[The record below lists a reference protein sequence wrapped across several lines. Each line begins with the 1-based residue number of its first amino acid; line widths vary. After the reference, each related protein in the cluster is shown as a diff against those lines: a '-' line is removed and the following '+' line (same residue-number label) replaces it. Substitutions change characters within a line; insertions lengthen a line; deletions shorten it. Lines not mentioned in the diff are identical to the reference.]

1 MKKNKLA
8 NHEPTE
14 IRRFWNQEASEKL
27 KGRTIVKVEY
37 MSEELVEDLGW
48 YKIPVIM
55 TLDNGWRIYPQMDD
69 EGNDG
74 GALFIEH
81 TGETETH
88 PSYPGEVFLKSS
100 TMPNLTPSR
109 Q

>member
-1 MKKNKLA
+1 MSNKLKSI
-8 NHEPTE
+8 EPNE
-14 IRRFWNQEASEKL
+14 IRRYWNQEASDKL

-37 MSEELVEDLGW
+37 MSDELANHLDW
-48 YKIPVIM
+48 YKIPIVM
-55 TLDNGWRIYPQMDD
+55 TLDNGWRIYPQCDD

-88 PSYPGEVFLKSS
+88 PSFPNEVFLKSS
-100 TMPNLTPSR
+100 VMPNLTPNR